1 MVVYL
6 AVQNL
11 TSAYQL
17 SEMTTIVSKE
27 RNKPTSP
34 SFLCL
39 LALTTCVKEKKIE
52 IATAMA
58 NVFVDKV
65 KCYKWFGNRNG
76 NQLFS
81 DLEPLHLWTA

>member
-34 SFLCL
+34 PFLCL

-65 KCYKWFGNRNG
+65 KFYK
-76 NQLFS
+76 
-81 DLEPLHLWTA
+81 